1 MEEIGKPAQNF
12 SKDKEWRR
20 NHMEWEQYRLNLILK
35 SEAKGRE
42 EGREEGRAEGREE
55 ARAEGMN
62 TLFNRLQKL
71 GIGREQALKCVCEEY
86 PQYSCKEIRKI
97 LSA

>member
-1 MEEIGKPAQNF
+1 
-12 SKDKEWRR
+12 
-20 NHMEWEQYRLNLILK
+20 MEWEQYRLNLILK

-42 EGREEGRAEGREE
+42 EGREE

-62 TLFNRLQKL
+62 TQFNCLLKL
-71 GIGREQALKCVCEEY
+71 GIDREQALKYVCEDY

>member
-12 SKDKEWRR
+12 SKDKEWRKSY
-20 NHMEWEQYRLNLILK
+20 MEWEQYRLNLILK

-42 EGREEGRAEGREE
+42 EGREE